1 MYGTIF
7 TPQRRPINGDEYLR
21 LLETHKPRIDWDTE
35 GEEAVIE
42 CTTEERQD
50 AEVWYPTLYS
60 IRYVRHLNQVAW
72 IDFIDR
78 KRLDLIDDFDV
89 GGISFW
95 ELGQVVS
102 PFPRCMRLI
111 SKGLDYFYELI

>member
-1 MYGTIF
+1 MYGTVF

-21 LLETHKPRIDWDTE
+21 LLETQKPRIDWDTE
-35 GEEAVIE
+35 SEEAVVE
-42 CTTEERQD
+42 FTTEGGQD

-60 IRYVRHLNQVAW
+60 IRYVRRLNEVAW

-95 ELGQVVS
+95 ELGQVGS
-102 PFPRCMRLI
+102 PLPRCTRLI